1 MDLPITHDLATE
13 RVVTMATF
21 WNKTLFYLGLVDED
35 EQGADYVDSSGGEV
49 RPLDPPNQEGTQY
62 QAQPQTQPQRQA
74 PPPQAPP
81 SSVRPPG
88 TLAGRRVE
96 PPSSTKRTI
105 SSDPSHAEAGLYVH
119 PNMGSAA
126 ADMATRRIDPESQ
139 IIVARN
145 FSDAQSLADAI
156 RAGRGVILDLRS
168 TEPEMVRRIV
178 DFASGLTYALEG
190 KMSKTTQGVILVT
203 PAGVSLGVSEQERLA
218 RLGLFGGDQ

>member
-1 MDLPITHDLATE
+1 
-13 RVVTMATF
+13 MATL

-35 EQGADYVDSSGGEV
+35 ERGADYVDPAAGEV
-49 RPLDPPNQEGTQY
+49 RPLDGPAMSDTQY
-62 QAQPQTQPQRQA
+62 QSQPQTQPQSYA
-74 PPPQAPP
+74 GSPPPI

-96 PPSSTKRTI
+96 PPSSTRRSL

-119 PNMGSAA
+119 SGSGAEAA
-126 ADMATRRIDPESQ
+126 ARRMDPESQ

-156 RAGRGVILDLRS
+156 RAGRGVVLDLRS

-178 DFASGLTYALEG
+178 DFASGLTYALDG
-190 KMSKTTQGVILVT
+190 RMSKTAQGVILVT
-203 PAGVSLGVSEQERLA
+203 PSGVSLGVAEQERLA
-218 RLGLFGGDQ
+218 RLGLFGGNQ

>member
-1 MDLPITHDLATE
+1 
-13 RVVTMATF
+13 MATL

-35 EQGADYVDSSGGEV
+35 EQGADYVDGAAGEV
-49 RPLDPPNQEGTQY
+49 RPLEPPIQEGTQY
-62 QAQPQTQPQRQA
+62 QAQPQTQPQFQSTSQTDQRQPA
-74 PPPQAPP
+74 PPP

-88 TLAGRRVE
+88 SLAGRRVE
-96 PPSSTKRTI
+96 PPAATRRTV

-119 PNMGSAA
+119 PDMGAA
-126 ADMATRRIDPESQ
+126 TAEMATRRMDPESQ

-156 RAGRGVILDLRS
+156 RSGRGVVLDLRS

-190 KMSKTTQGVILVT
+190 KMSKTAQGVILVT
-203 PAGVSLGVSEQERLA
+203 PAGVSLGVAEQERLA
-218 RLGLFGGDQ
+218 RLGLFGGDR